1 MAKEYI
7 ERREDVF
14 YVAGSRVSLD
24 SLVYLFQEGASPE
37 TIREE
42 FDSLTLEQ
50 VYGAIAF
57 YLAHQ
62 SEVDAYVAEQRR
74 RWSEMEKTATLPSPE
89 LREKL
94 ARARHDL
101 GAKRR

>member
-1 MAKEYI
+1 MVKEYI
-7 ERREDVF
+7 EQLEGVF
-14 YVAGSRVSLD
+14 HVAGSRVSLD
-24 SLVYLFQEGASPE
+24 SLVYLFQEGASTE

-62 SEVDAYVAEQRR
+62 SEMDAYLAEQRR
-74 RWSEMEKTATLPSPE
+74 RWSEMEKTATPPSLE

-94 ARARHDL
+94 ERARHNL
-101 GAKRR
+101 GARRR